1 KFVLLRDKIMVTFVN
16 GNGLRSGYVI
26 KVKGDLY
33 RVMSAEHR
41 TPGKGRAFMQAKLR
55 KLKDGTQTE
64 IKFRADEGVE
74 RAEMEQVDMEFL
86 YEDPSGYCFMNCET
100 YEQIFLDE
108 KIIGDGKKFMLPNT
122 RIIVEFCDN
131 EAIGV
136 SFPEMVELKVTDTE
150 PGLKGATASG
160 SGKPATLETGLVV
173 TVPQF
178 IKIGE
183 SVKVSTTS
191 GEYLERVKT

>member
-1 KFVLLRDKIMVTFVN
+1 MVTFVN
-16 GNGLRSGYVI
+16 GNGLRSGYVV

-33 RVMSAEHR
+33 RVMTAEHR
-41 TPGKGRAFMQAKLR
+41 TPGKGKACMQAKLR

-64 IKFRADEGVE
+64 IKFRADEAVE
-74 RAEMEQVDMEFL
+74 RAEMEQVDMEYL

-100 YEQIFLDE
+100 YEQVFLDE

-122 RIIVEFCDN
+122 KIIVEFCEN

-183 SVKVSTTS
+183 LVKVSTTS

>member
-1 KFVLLRDKIMVTFVN
+1 MVAFVN
-16 GNGLRSGYVI
+16 GNGLRPGYVI
-26 KVKGDLY
+26 KLKGVLY
-33 RVMSAEHR
+33 RVMTAEHR
-41 TPGKGRAFMQAKLR
+41 TPGKGKASMQAKLR
-55 KLKDGTQTE
+55 NLKDGTQTE
-64 IKFRADEGVE
+64 IKFRSDESVE
-74 RAEMEQVDMEFL
+74 RAEMQQVDMEYL
-86 YEDPSGYCFMNCET
+86 YEDPAGYCFMNCET

-122 RIIVEFCDN
+122 RLIVEFCDG
-131 EAIGV
+131 APIGV
-136 SFPEMVELKVTDTE
+136 SFPEVVELKVTDTE

-183 SVKVSTTS
+183 SVRVSTTS
-191 GEYLERVKT
+191 GEYLERVKS

>member
-1 KFVLLRDKIMVTFVN
+1 MVTFVN

-108 KIIGDGKKFMLPNT
+108 QIIGDGKKFMLPNT

-136 SFPEMVELKVTDTE
+136 SFPEMVELKVTETE

>member
-1 KFVLLRDKIMVTFVN
+1 MVTFVN

-33 RVMSAEHR
+33 RVMTAEHR
-41 TPGKGRAFMQAKLR
+41 TPGKGKACMQAKLR

-64 IKFRADEGVE
+64 IKFRSDEAVE
-74 RAEMEQVDMEFL
+74 RAEMEQVDMEYL

-100 YEQIFLDE
+100 YEQVFLDE

-122 RIIVEFCDN
+122 KIIVEFCEN

-183 SVKVSTTS
+183 LVKVSTTS